1 MAVDGGDRSR
11 IQKMGAW
18 TNFTRAPHLLLH
30 QVKVGSS
37 LLILNHFV
45 ITLDSGFLSIT
56 QHSLGQYNQS
66 MTHER
71 SRPADE
77 RDRKSLWAIN
87 LGLGLNIALSIIK
100 TTFGILAHSP
110 ALLAEGINST
120 SDVAYYVIAGIFM
133 RLANKPADNEHPY
146 GHRQLESI
154 ASLVVGAFV
163 VATAIAVFWDAVDK
177 LWDLLDSKIA
187 TLGSH
192 PFALWVAL
200 TTVVIKI
207 VLFVYVRRLG
217 KETQN
222 PIVDAL
228 AYDHRNDIFSAS
240 AASIGIFLSQV
251 GFPWGDPLAGALV
264 ALLILR
270 TGIYILRE
278 SSVDLMDAVPSK
290 ELAQQISGI
299 VKNVRGVQQLEE
311 LQAHR
316 FGPHL
321 VVNLTI
327 GINGSLTVW
336 QGDQIATEVES
347 LIYKSVPSIRHIHVH
362 YHPAEDALRNMSID
376 DILAEAR
383 RHVAAHEIFYE

>member
-1 MAVDGGDRSR
+1 M
-11 IQKMGAW
+11 
-18 TNFTRAPHLLLH
+18 
-30 QVKVGSS
+30 
-37 LLILNHFV
+37 
-45 ITLDSGFLSIT
+45 T
-56 QHSLGQYNQS
+56 Q
-66 MTHER
+66 
-71 SRPADE
+71 E

-87 LGLGLNIALSIIK
+87 LGLGFNILLSIVK

-120 SDVAYYVIAGIFM
+120 SDVAYYVVASIFV

-163 VATAIAVFWDAVDK
+163 VATAITVFWDAVDK
-177 LWDLLDSKIA
+177 MWDFFDGGLT

-200 TTVVIKI
+200 STVAIKI
-207 VLFVYVRRLG
+207 VLFFYVRKLG
-217 KETQN
+217 KETGN
-222 PIVDAL
+222 PVVNAL

-240 AASIGIFLSQV
+240 AASLGIFLSRV
-251 GFPWGDPLAGALV
+251 GLPWGDPLAGALV

-270 TGIYILRE
+270 TGVYILRE
-278 SSVDLMDAVPSK
+278 SSVELMDAVPSR
-290 ELAQQISGI
+290 ELAQQISTVI
-299 VKNVRGVQQLEE
+299 KNVDGVQQLEE

-327 GINGSLTVW
+327 GIDGSLTVM
-336 QGDQIATEVES
+336 QGDCIATEVES
-347 LIYKSVPSIRHIHVH
+347 LIYGSIPNVRHIHIH
-362 YHPAEDALRNMSID
+362 YHPAEDCRRNMSVD

-383 RHVAAHEIFYE
+383 RHVAAHELFYETTEMNVS